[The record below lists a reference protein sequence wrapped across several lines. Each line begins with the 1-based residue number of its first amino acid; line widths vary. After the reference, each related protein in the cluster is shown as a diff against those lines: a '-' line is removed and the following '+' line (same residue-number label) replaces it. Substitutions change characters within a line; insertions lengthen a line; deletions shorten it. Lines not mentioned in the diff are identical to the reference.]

1 MPRAVNLF
9 EVVIGSLLLLIF
21 GFSIV
26 GLNQDSFISVDT
38 HILVFGYVLITI
50 GSVYPLL
57 TIWMIIMS
65 KYDTQKEE
73 KYQVEYDNNGRIS
86 ISLNTVESLKNK
98 SDE

>member
-1 MPRAVNLF
+1 MSRALNLF
-9 EVVIGSLLLLIF
+9 EVVIGSLFLLIF

-26 GLNQDSFISVDT
+26 GLNQTFISVDT

-50 GSVYPLL
+50 GAVYPLL
-57 TIWMIIMS
+57 MVWIIIMS
-65 KYDTQKEE
+65 MYDTQEE
-73 KYQVEYDNNGRIS
+73 NIKSKYDNNGRIS

>member
-1 MPRAVNLF
+1 MSRAPNLF
-9 EVVIGSLLLLIF
+9 EVVIGSLFLLIF

-26 GLNQDSFISVDT
+26 GLNQTFISVDT
-38 HILVFGYVLITI
+38 HILIFGYVMITI

-57 TIWMIIMS
+57 VVSMIIMS
-65 KYDTQKEE
+65 MYDTQKEE

-86 ISLNTVESLKNK
+86 ISLNTVESLKKK

>member
-1 MPRAVNLF
+1 MSRAPNLF
-9 EVVIGSLLLLIF
+9 EVVIGSLFLLIF

-26 GLNQDSFISVDT
+26 GLNQTFISVDT
-38 HILVFGYVLITI
+38 HILIFGYVMITI

-57 TIWMIIMS
+57 VVSMIIMS
-65 KYDTQKEE
+65 MYDTQKEE

>member
-1 MPRAVNLF
+1 MSRAPNLF
-9 EVVIGSLLLLIF
+9 EVVIGSLFLLIF

-26 GLNQDSFISVDT
+26 GLNQTFISVDT
-38 HILVFGYVLITI
+38 HILIFGYVLITI

-57 TIWMIIMS
+57 VVSMIIMS
-65 KYDTQKEE
+65 MYDTQKEE

-86 ISLNTVESLKNK
+86 ISLNTVESLKKK